1 MSLFYGL
8 PGALFLFRLTNP
20 EPSLSNLSRTATFSP
35 TIPLATS
42 FPAMSFPKSARLLLS
57 LFSFATAQAQ
67 SPKPRVYFADIDNF
81 WVAYDSL
88 RTTPDSIRQVQYLQ
102 RLYIAKGTP
111 GLRAFMQVKGYTAG
125 EWVSSIRRHPRFWQ
139 SIRPNTQLVKTS
151 ARGLEP
157 YLAKFRQL
165 YPALRPAA
173 IYFTIGAL
181 RSGGTTQDSLVLIGA
196 ELATGNPQTDIS
208 EFTPTEKAFLTR
220 AYARKPAEHLVL
232 VNVHEYVHTQ
242 EKGSGETLLAQALY
256 EGVCDLVAELVTG
269 QVPALP
275 YMAYGPAHEP
285 ALKAKFKA
293 DMFYPYYANWFY
305 NQQSLDPS
313 HVPDLGY
320 YMGYAICKSYYRR
333 AKNKPQALKEMI
345 ELDFTS
351 ETAVEAFLRKTRYYS
366 EALDKAQLLRA
377 YEQHQPRVTGTV
389 PATNTPLDPATTEL
403 RITFSTPMDT
413 PIHNEYGPGGKDQF
427 PIVGRVGWAAD
438 KLSYT
443 YKVALQ
449 PGHTYNFILYGGG
462 FRALDGH
469 PLKDYEVK
477 FTTK

>member
-1 MSLFYGL
+1 MS
-8 PGALFLFRLTNP
+8 PKK
-20 EPSLSNLSRTATFSP
+20 SLC
-35 TIPLATS
+35 
-42 FPAMSFPKSARLLLS
+42 LLL
-57 LFSFATAQAQ
+57 LALVSFAPARAQ
-67 SPKPRVYFADIDNF
+67 SPKPRVYFADIDHF
-81 WVAYDSL
+81 WVAYDSI
-88 RTTPDSIRQVQYLQ
+88 RTTPDSLKQLQYLQ
-102 RLYIAKGTP
+102 RLYLGKGTP
-111 GLRAFMQVKGYTAG
+111 GLKAFMAVKGYTAG

-139 SIRPNTQLVKTS
+139 SIRPSTQLAKTG
-151 ARGLEP
+151 AQGLEP

-173 IYFTIGAL
+173 IYFTIGVL
-181 RSGGTTQDSLVLIGA
+181 RSAGTTQDSLVLIGA

-208 EFTPTEKAFLTR
+208 EFTPAEKVFL
-220 AYARKPAEHLVL
+220 ARLYGHLPAEHLVL

-256 EGVCDLVAELVTG
+256 EGVGDFVAELVTG
-269 QVPALP
+269 QVPSFP
-275 YMAYGPAHEP
+275 YMSYGPQHEP
-285 ALKAKFKA
+285 ELKARFKA

-305 NQQSLDPS
+305 NQQSLDPN

-320 YMGYAICKSYYRR
+320 YMGYTMCKSYYRQ

-351 ETAVEAFLRKTRYYS
+351 EAAVEAFLRKTRYYP
-366 EALDKAQLLRA
+366 EPLDKAQLLRA
-377 YEQHQPRVTGTV
+377 YEAHQPYATGTV
-389 PATNTPLDPATTEL
+389 PSSETLVDPATTEL
-403 RITFSTPMDT
+403 RVTFSTPMDT
-413 PIHNEYGPGGKDQF
+413 PINTDYGPGGKDQF
-427 PIVGRVGWAAD
+427 PIVGRVGWSAD
-438 KLSYT
+438 KLSYS

-449 PGHTYNFILYGGG
+449 PHHTYNFILHGGG